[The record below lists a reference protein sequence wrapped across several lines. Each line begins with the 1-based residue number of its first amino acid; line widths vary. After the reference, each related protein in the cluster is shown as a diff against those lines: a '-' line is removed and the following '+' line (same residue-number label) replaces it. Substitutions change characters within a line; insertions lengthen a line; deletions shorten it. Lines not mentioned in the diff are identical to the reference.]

1 MTSAPRT
8 YEIHETALLTG
19 LAPARL
25 RAWERRHAVVRP
37 ERQPNGYRAYTAAQ
51 VALLRAMAVLVR
63 DGARIGDLV
72 ALPPVDVIARARV
85 GSSDGSPLG
94 ELLAAVR
101 AQDRD
106 ALDALIQRGIAE
118 RGAVA
123 FAAEIVLP
131 FAQLLGDLWAVGDV
145 PIVSEH
151 LASEAMVQALKGS
164 LRAGPREGP
173 RLVAA
178 GLPGERHEWGFL
190 ATLLAIQARGWTV
203 DYLGPDLPLD
213 EAVRAVW
220 QVGAA
225 GLVLSVSDVT
235 RCVEAGGALDAL
247 PARLP
252 EGVFAAIGGAGIRG
266 REAHLR
272 RVGYRLDPAEFDA
285 IDAAP

>member
-8 YEIHETALLTG
+8 YEIHEIALLTG

-37 ERQPNGYRAYTAAQ
+37 ARQPNGYRAYTAAQ

-63 DGARIGDLV
+63 EGARIGDLV
-72 ALPPVDVIARARV
+72 ALPPVELIERARR
-85 GSSDGSPLG
+85 GASDGSPLG
-94 ELLAAVR
+94 DLLAAVR

-106 ALDALIQRGIAE
+106 ALEALVQRGLAE

-123 FAAEIVLP
+123 FAAEVALP

-145 PIVSEH
+145 PVASEH
-151 LASEAMVQALKGS
+151 LASEVMVQALKGS
-164 LRAGPREGP
+164 LRAGRGGGP

-178 GLPGERHEWGFL
+178 ALPGERHEWGFL
-190 ATLLAIQARGWTV
+190 ATLLAVQARGWTV

-213 EAVRAVW
+213 EAARAVW
-220 QVGAA
+220 QTGAA
-225 GLVLSVSDVT
+225 GLLLSVSDVT

-252 EGVFAAIGGAGIRG
+252 DGAFVAIGGAGIRG
-266 REAHLR
+266 RESHLR

-285 IDAAP
+285 LDAVP